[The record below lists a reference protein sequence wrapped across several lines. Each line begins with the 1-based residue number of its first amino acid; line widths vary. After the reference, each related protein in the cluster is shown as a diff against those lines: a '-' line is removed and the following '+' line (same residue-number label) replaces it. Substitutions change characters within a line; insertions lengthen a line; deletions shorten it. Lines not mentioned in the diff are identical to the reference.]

1 MAVQRAGDADPE
13 PEPESAHPTP
23 PEGLKS
29 RDRILWAA
37 STMLGEGAGAAL
49 SVRAVAERAG
59 VSTGS
64 LRHHFP
70 TQRALMDAM
79 LKVVFDLVLPEA
91 SFRDT
96 SISPRDRLL
105 GCVQGLLLPPDSARN
120 PREAWLTVHE
130 RYIAQEPTQAM
141 RAEYQAMQREVTR
154 RVEECLNV
162 LVEEGA
168 LTAGDTTR
176 RARFLLTLA
185 NGVSIEQ
192 VLPSED
198 ARIATELDVL
208 RTGVDLVL
216 DNRV

>member
-1 MAVQRAGDADPE
+1 MAVQRAGDAE
-13 PEPESAHPTP
+13 PQPPSAHPAP

-91 SFRDT
+91 AFRDT
-96 SISPRDRLL
+96 SIPPRDRLM
-105 GCVQGLLLPPDSARN
+105 GCVQGLLVPQDSPRGA
-120 PREAWLTVHE
+120 REAWLTVHE
-130 RYIAQEPTQAM
+130 RYIASEPTQAM
-141 RAEYQAMQREVTR
+141 RAEYQAMQHEVTR
-154 RVEECLNV
+154 RVEGCLEV

-168 LTAGDTTR
+168 LAAGDTAR

-185 NGVSIEQ
+185 NGVSVEQ

-198 ARIATELDVL
+198 ARIATELDML
-208 RTGVDLVL
+208 GIGVDLVL
-216 DNRV
+216 ADRI

>member
-1 MAVQRAGDADPE
+1 MAVQRAGDAEPE
-13 PEPESAHPTP
+13 PEPAHPTP

-37 STMLGEGAGAAL
+37 STMLGEGAGSAL
-49 SVRAVAERAG
+49 SVRAVAERAR

-91 SFRDT
+91 GFRDT

-105 GCVQGLLLPPDSARN
+105 GCVQGLLVPPDSARDA
-120 PREAWLTVHE
+120 REAWLTVHE
-130 RYIAQEPTQAM
+130 RYIASEPTQAM

-168 LTAGDTTR
+168 LPAGDTAR

-198 ARIATELDVL
+198 SYIATELDML

>member
-1 MAVQRAGDADPE
+1 
-13 PEPESAHPTP
+13 
-23 PEGLKS
+23 
-29 RDRILWAA
+29 
-37 STMLGEGAGAAL
+37 MLGEGAGAAL
-49 SVRAVAERAG
+49 SVRAVAERAR

-91 SFRDT
+91 AFRDT
-96 SISPRDRLL
+96 SIPPRDRLL
-105 GCVQGLLLPPDSARN
+105 GCVQGLLVPPDSARN

-154 RVEECLNV
+154 RVEVCLNV

-168 LTAGDTTR
+168 LAAGDTTR

-185 NGVSIEQ
+185 NGVAVEQ
-192 VLPSED
+192 VLPGED

>member
-1 MAVQRAGDADPE
+1 MAVQRAGESE
-13 PEPESAHPTP
+13 PAHPPP

-49 SVRAVAERAG
+49 SVRAVAERAR

-70 TQRALMDAM
+70 TQRALIEAM
-79 LKVVFDLVLPEA
+79 LKVVFDLVLPDEG
-91 SFRDT
+91 FRDAT
-96 SISPRDRLL
+96 VPPRERLL
-105 GCVQGLLLPPDSARN
+105 GCVQSLLVPPESTRGA
-120 PREAWLTVHE
+120 REAWLTVHD
-130 RYIAQEPTQAM
+130 RYIASEPTQAM

-154 RVEECLNV
+154 RVEGCLDV

-168 LTAGDTTR
+168 LAVGDTAR

-198 ARIATELDVL
+198 ARIAGELDVL

-216 DNRV
+216 DNRI

>member
-1 MAVQRAGDADPE
+1 MAVQRAGDTE
-13 PEPESAHPTP
+13 PAHPTP

-49 SVRAVAERAG
+49 SVRAVAERAR

-79 LKVVFDLVLPEA
+79 LKVVFDLVLPEE

-96 SISPRDRLL
+96 SIAPPERLMGCLQSLLVPPHSAL
-105 GCVQGLLLPPDSARN
+105 GA
-120 PREAWLTVHE
+120 REAWLTVHE
-130 RYIAQEPTQAM
+130 RYIASEPTQAM

-154 RVEECLNV
+154 RVEECLEA
-162 LVEEGA
+162 LTEEGA
-168 LTAGDTTR
+168 LPAGDTAR
-176 RARFLLTLA
+176 RARFLLTVV

-208 RTGVDLVL
+208 RTAVDLVL
-216 DNRV
+216 DGRI

>member
-1 MAVQRAGDADPE
+1 MAVQRAGDTE
-13 PEPESAHPTP
+13 PTHPTP

-49 SVRAVAERAG
+49 SVRAVAERAR

-79 LKVVFDLVLPEA
+79 LKVVFDLVLPEE

-96 SISPRDRLL
+96 SIAPRERLM
-105 GCVQGLLLPPDSARN
+105 GCLQSLLVPPQSARGA
-120 PREAWLTVHE
+120 REAWLTVHE
-130 RYIAQEPTQAM
+130 RYIASESTQAM

-154 RVEECLNV
+154 RVEECLEA
-162 LVEEGA
+162 LTEEGA
-168 LTAGDTTR
+168 LPAGDTAR
-176 RARFLLTLA
+176 RARFLLTVV

-208 RTGVDLVL
+208 RTAVDLVL
-216 DNRV
+216 DGRI

>member
-1 MAVQRAGDADPE
+1 
-13 PEPESAHPTP
+13 
-23 PEGLKS
+23 
-29 RDRILWAA
+29 
-37 STMLGEGAGAAL
+37 MLSEGAGAAL

-79 LKVVFDLVLPEA
+79 LKVIFDLVLPEA
-91 SFRDT
+91 GFRDT
-96 SISPRDRLL
+96 AIPPRDRLL
-105 GCVQGLLLPPDSARN
+105 GCVQGLLVPPDSTRGA
-120 PREAWLTVHE
+120 REAWLTVHE
-130 RYIAQEPTQAM
+130 RYIASEPTQAM
-141 RAEYQAMQREVTR
+141 RAEYQAMQREVVR
-154 RVEECLNV
+154 RVEGCLNV

-168 LTAGDTTR
+168 LPAGDTTR

-192 VLPSED
+192 VMPSED
-198 ARIATELDVL
+198 AHIATELDML

-216 DNRV
+216 DNRI

>member
-1 MAVQRAGDADPE
+1 MAVQRAGDTAPE
-13 PEPESAHPTP
+13 PAHPTP

-70 TQRALMDAM
+70 TQGALMDAM
-79 LKVVFDLVLPEA
+79 LKVVFDLVLPEE

-96 SISPRDRLL
+96 SIPPRDRLL
-105 GCVQGLLLPPDSARN
+105 GCVQGLLVPQDSARGA
-120 PREAWLTVHE
+120 REAWLTVHE
-130 RYIAQEPTQAM
+130 RYIASEPTQAM
-141 RAEYQAMQREVTR
+141 RSEYQAMQREVTR
-154 RVEECLNV
+154 RVEECLNA

-168 LTAGDTTR
+168 LPAGDTTR
-176 RARFLLTLA
+176 RARFLLTLV

-198 ARIATELDVL
+198 ARIATELDML

-216 DNRV
+216 DNRI